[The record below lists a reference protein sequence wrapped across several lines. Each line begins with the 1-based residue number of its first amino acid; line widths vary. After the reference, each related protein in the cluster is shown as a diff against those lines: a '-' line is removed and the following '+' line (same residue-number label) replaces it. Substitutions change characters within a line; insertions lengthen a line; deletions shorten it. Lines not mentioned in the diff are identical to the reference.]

1 MADLPERLRRAGAR
15 AEILSDPEALA
26 RWRARVDLVV
36 VDAPCSGSGSWRRD
50 PAGKWRLT
58 PQALVELAKAQRD
71 ALGAATGLVRPGGAI
86 LYATC
91 SLLRAENAE
100 RLSGVAPTDRRT
112 LTLTPAD
119 GADGFFAA
127 RWIRASETK
136 NSPTVE
142 RRG

>member
-91 SLLRAENAE
+91 SLLRAENAD
-100 RLSGVAPTDRRT
+100 RLSGLAQTDRRT

-127 RWIRASETK
+127 RWIHEDEKFADK
-136 NSPTVE
+136 
-142 RRG
+142 